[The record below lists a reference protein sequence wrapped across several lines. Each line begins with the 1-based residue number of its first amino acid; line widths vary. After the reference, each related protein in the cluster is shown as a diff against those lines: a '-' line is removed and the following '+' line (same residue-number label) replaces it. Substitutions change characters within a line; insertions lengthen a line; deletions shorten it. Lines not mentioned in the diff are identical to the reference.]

1 MIRLTDI
8 EIKRINHNSP
18 EYKAA
23 VALRYLILRQP
34 LGLTFSDEQ
43 LKSEADSYHIGS
55 YLDGKLIACLVLKPL
70 DNHQIQ
76 MRQVAVDSLFQRSG
90 VGSELVC
97 YSQTLAKQLDF
108 KEMILH
114 ARETVVPFYERLKYS
129 KVGDRFTE
137 ITLPHWLMLKS
148 LL

>member
-8 EIKRINHNSP
+8 EVKRIEHNSP

-43 LKSEADSYHIGS
+43 LSSEADSYHIGS
-55 YLDGKLIACLVLKPL
+55 YLDGKLIACLILKPL

-76 MRQVAVDSLFQRSG
+76 IRQVAVDSLFQRSG
-90 VGSELVC
+90 VGSALVC
-97 YSQTLAKQLDF
+97 YSETLAKQLDF

-114 ARETVVPFYERLKYS
+114 ARETAVPFYERLKYQ
-129 KVGDRFTE
+129 KAGDRFTE
-137 ITLPHWLMLKS
+137 ITVPHWLMLKT
-148 LL
+148 LR